1 MTVKTMRPRLSQ
13 DDIVRLMKGSSVE
26 DRAHATHK
34 LCRRISVEELD
45 GEEKE
50 FAHQILGLLSKDAET
65 LVRRAM
71 AVTLKNSPNL
81 PRDVALKLAQD
92 VESVALPVLQ
102 SSPVFTN
109 SDLVELVL
117 NVSDEKQIAIAG
129 RETLSTD
136 VTTAI
141 AEHGCKNAVVTMS
154 ANDGAEI
161 SERGFTATLER
172 FKTDTDVHGALISR
186 EWIPPQIAE
195 KMVSLVSGELFDHLV
210 NQHELPP
217 QLAIELASGA
227 RERAT
232 LDLVEQAGRSTNLQR
247 FVQQLQMNG
256 RLTPSMVMRALCL
269 GHMSFVEWS
278 IAELAGIPHSKAWL
292 MLHDA
297 GSLGLRTVFEHAGLP
312 NGMFMPFKTAISV
325 FHDLEYDGLEGDRER
340 FRSRMIE
347 RVLTQFQ
354 AIPKT
359 DLDYLLEKLDAYRD
373 VHDESEDEAGRTEKT
388 ARPASAA

>member
-13 DDIVRLMKGSSVE
+13 DDIVRLMKGNSVE

-373 VHDESEDEAGRTEKT
+373 VHDKSEDEAERTEKT